1 MQECPV
7 GPFGGTSDFAFS
19 ATHLLFHAKDPH
31 VNPAWHTRTQV
42 YLVPLA
48 PRSGAD
54 AKTRAITVGTQGACS
69 SPVLSPDG
77 KRAAWLEMREDGYE
91 ADRNRVMVYEL
102 DTGARWGAT
111 DGWDRSP
118 ASIVWA
124 PSGDKLFLQAE
135 EEGHVK
141 VFQLDVPVPSG
152 DEATA
157 ASGKPSP
164 VTLTTEHTAAA
175 VHPLADNL
183 LLLTWNSLTGPSQLS
198 LIGIKAPH
206 SPNPNPSVALH
217 PLASLTKDL
226 KARKALSPGEEFW
239 FAGDK
244 GRNVHGWICFPP
256 EAQKVRR
263 ARATGDE
270 VDAELKGK
278 KWPVAALFHGGPQS
292 AWTDSW
298 STRWNPNAW
307 ASAGYSAFTS
317 SLPVVAREPQVDG
330 AV

>member
-7 GPFGGTSDFAFS
+7 GPFGGASDFAFS

-54 AKTRAITVGTQGACS
+54 AKPRAITVGTQGACS

-111 DGWDRSP
+111 EGWDRSP

-226 KARKALSPGEEFW
+226 KARKALS
-239 FAGDK
+239 
-244 GRNVHGWICFPP
+244 
-256 EAQKVRR
+256 
-263 ARATGDE
+263 
-270 VDAELKGK
+270 L
-278 KWPVAALFHGGPQS
+278 
-292 AWTDSW
+292 
-298 STRWNPNAW
+298 
-307 ASAGYSAFTS
+307 
-317 SLPVVAREPQVDG
+317 SLIHI
-330 AV
+330 